1 MDFLVVLRRAQCIQP
16 VITIPPGP
24 DYWAYAMTYGFKR
37 MKNLSRISSLCCF
50 ANIRADT
57 CNKIAVV
64 WRWKRRLRRKIEQ
77 FSGFGMQSSLRR
89 IHAGWGALV
98 VFGEGFMKVHLSLW
112 KKTLVGCPL
121 VLQKSCLF
129 FLGTFRLLCPFWGF
143 ASAYSVKH
151 LRANSP
157 SQCCLFHNPSR
168 LSCGQSSA
176 RAPCSLIK

>member
-24 DYWAYAMTYGFKR
+24 DYWAYAMTYGFER

-64 WRWKRRLRRKIEQ
+64 WRWKKRLRRKIEE
-77 FSGFGMQSSLRR
+77 FSGYAILSQKNPCRLGSVGGFWGGVYESSPFSVEKNP
-89 IHAGWGALV
+89 G
-98 VFGEGFMKVHLSLW
+98 
-112 KKTLVGCPL
+112 GCPL
-121 VLQKSCLF
+121 VLQRCCLF
-129 FLGTFRLLCPFWGF
+129 FLGAFWLLWPFWGF

-157 SQCCLFHNPSR
+157 SQCCSFHNPSR

>member
-37 MKNLSRISSLCCF
+37 MKSLSRISSLCCF
-50 ANIRADT
+50 GNIRADT

-64 WRWKRRLRRKIEQ
+64 WRWKKRLRRKIEE

-98 VFGEGFMKVHLSLW
+98 VFGERFMKVHLSLW
-112 KKTLVGCPL
+112 KKALVVVPWCCRGAVCFSWEPPDCSDRSE
-121 VLQKSCLF
+121 VLQVLTLWSISEQTHLLNVVCFTTL
-129 FLGTFRLLCPFWGF
+129 LG
-143 ASAYSVKH
+143 
-151 LRANSP
+151 
-157 SQCCLFHNPSR
+157 
-168 LSCGQSSA
+168 
-176 RAPCSLIK
+176 